1 MDWTYPIRKVMNV
14 KFPTMDQPFDMD
26 LFRNNQYEKQLHA
39 GSIAVLTKE
48 VDSGQ
53 AADIFMSL
61 VSQPYTDHP
70 GMSALP
76 SLLLFRNSLD
86 IIFDR
91 IRNLG
96 QEAMVGFYKLYNGCS
111 EYMDME
117 NSEGTAKVCYEDL
130 NRSQKITYTKMLNI
144 IQRSGS
150 RVKMVYSVI
159 KKLDIKTYMALYD
172 FDVPGNMVVHEYA
185 QALTLKLGELLRGVH
200 SDMQF
205 YSCILKDFQRAF
217 NKVFEHEPDASLCR
231 FATILPYTGMTNIPL
246 QSYIDQPCWNNL
258 FCTVQHNP
266 YTVSIKDIKHL
277 HFMARLAQVGGER
290 NERLITCYEVL
301 EQWFDRIGVEYGD
314 FKICSPW
321 MGGVQFSPGLRAK
334 WETLP
339 NVFELVKNQEVNVR
353 DEIRMLN
360 ELRVVNDL
368 PFSVKQQQMTRPI
381 YQKVQDFLC
390 EIREQ
395 HPEVDE
401 KNTP

>member
-1 MDWTYPIRKVMNV
+1 
-14 KFPTMDQPFDMD
+14 MDQPFDMD

-48 VDSGQ
+48 VDSEQ
-53 AADIFMSL
+53 AADIFIDLHRTRFINSH
-61 VSQPYTDHP
+61 VIEV
-70 GMSALP
+70 LP
-76 SLLLFRNSLD
+76 SILLFRDSLD

-96 QEAMVGFYKLYNGCS
+96 QEDIFNFYKRYKHSS
-111 EYMDME
+111 EYMDMD
-117 NSEGTAKVCYEDL
+117 NPEGTVKVCYEDL

-144 IQRSGS
+144 IKRSGS
-150 RVKMVYSVI
+150 RVKMVYNVI
-159 KKLDIKTYMALYD
+159 KKLDITTYMALYD
-172 FDVPGNMVVHEYA
+172 FDVPGNMVVHEYTK
-185 QALTLKLGELLRGVH
+185 ALTRKLGELLH
-200 SDMQF
+200 EAYSDMQF

-217 NKVFEHEPDASLCR
+217 NKILEHEPDATLSSFSTR
-231 FATILPYTGMTNIPL
+231 LPYTGMTNIPL
-246 QSYIDQPCWNNL
+246 QSYIDRPCWNNL
-258 FCTVQHNP
+258 ICTVQHNP

-277 HFMARLAQVGGER
+277 HFMARLAQVGGKK
-290 NERLITCYEVL
+290 NEHLITCYEVL

-314 FKICSPW
+314 FKLCSPW
-321 MGGVQFSPGLRAK
+321 MERKQFISGLREK

-368 PFSVKQQQMTRPI
+368 PFSVNQQQMTRPI